1 MLYIWSDELLIC
13 FSYSS
18 FLCKFDALLIQ
29 MNLYESFY
37 IKKTEKKP
45 FIFYAKKKLFS
56 IQIKIKHMI
65 LWNITR
71 RIILSKKFNEKMK
84 KNLLKLKKKIH
95 IVLLYLRF
103 FKKKRKKETV
113 EKKKFKFHFWLLTTV
128 TVNSRGILQ
137 IRKYFFMKNFLFI
150 ISKINYYL

>member
-1 MLYIWSDELLIC
+1 
-13 FSYSS
+13 
-18 FLCKFDALLIQ
+18 

-113 EKKKFKFHFWLLTTV
+113 EKKKFKFHF
-128 TVNSRGILQ
+128 
-137 IRKYFFMKNFLFI
+137 
-150 ISKINYYL
+150 